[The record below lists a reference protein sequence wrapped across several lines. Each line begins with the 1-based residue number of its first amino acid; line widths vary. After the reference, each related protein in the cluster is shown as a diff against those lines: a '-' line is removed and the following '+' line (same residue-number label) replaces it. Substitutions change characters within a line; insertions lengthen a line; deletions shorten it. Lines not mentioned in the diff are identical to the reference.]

1 MARPASC
8 SHNFK
13 LIKSDTTLVVWNCQ
27 LCHTAGFNYIYE
39 CDQCKLKT
47 CRPCAAKA

>member
-13 LIKSDTTLVVWNCQ
+13 LIKSDTTLVVWNCN
-27 LCHTAGFNYIYE
+27 LCHMGPLTSIYE
-39 CDQCKLKT
+39 CEHCKLKT